1 MPIGFGINA
10 FIFGIIPWSGW
21 MINIILQMGE
31 GKHTHKRETSSELHK
46 VRSEWENKRG
56 SGHQRRLFSGLWERW
71 GGTKDQSLKVG
82 TKPLT
87 WEYYKLFC

>member
-1 MPIGFGINA
+1 
-10 FIFGIIPWSGW
+10 

-56 SGHQRRLFSGLWERW
+56 SGHQRRL
-71 GGTKDQSLKVG
+71 
-82 TKPLT
+82 
-87 WEYYKLFC
+87 